1 MEMGMEVEVMH
12 CLLSKRGYIWIG
24 MEARRGDVMPGE
36 QIFT

>member
-1 MEMGMEVEVMH
+1 MDMMH
-12 CLLSKRGYIWIG
+12 CLLFKRVYIWIG